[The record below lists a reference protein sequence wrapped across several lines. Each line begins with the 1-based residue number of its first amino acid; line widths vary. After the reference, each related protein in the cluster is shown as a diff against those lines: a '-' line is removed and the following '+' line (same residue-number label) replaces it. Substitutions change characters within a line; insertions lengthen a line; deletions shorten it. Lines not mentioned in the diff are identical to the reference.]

1 MKFLLLFLSFTVFAQ
16 TPMSSNGNGVGN
28 GGDVV
33 TCKNLAELLDFTET
47 KLMKRFT
54 LIEAPKSSY
63 LKIAKTRLEILKKV
77 DPKLA
82 AQYSKVLDSV
92 ENRWKTIENATFRD
106 VPDSFEI
113 AIPDECKIEQTAIQ
127 QEIDGKTQIHV
138 SKKLWDKLDP
148 MNKAGLVL
156 HEIIY
161 EHFIVLGEKNSVKVR
176 RFNSLLFSSELNRM
190 NNKQYQEYVRL
201 LGLKFY

>member
-1 MKFLLLFLSFTVFAQ
+1 MKFLILFLSLSAFAQ

-33 TCKNLAELLDFTET
+33 TCQNVAELLDFTET

-54 LIEAPKSSY
+54 LVEATKSSY
-63 LKIAKTRLEILKKV
+63 LTFAKDRLEVLKKV
-77 DPKLA
+77 DSKRA
-82 AQYSKVLDSV
+82 AQYLKVLNSI
-92 ENRWKTIENATFRD
+92 EGRWKLIDNATFRD

-113 AIPDECKIEQTAIQ
+113 AIPDECKIEQIAIQ
-127 QEIDGKTQIHV
+127 QEVEGKTQIHV
-138 SKKLWDKLDP
+138 SKKLWDKLDQ
-148 MNKAGLVL
+148 MSKAGLVL

-161 EHFIVLGEKNSVKVR
+161 EHFLSLGETNSVKVR

-190 NNKQYQEYVRL
+190 DPKKYQEFVRL
-201 LGLKFY
+201 LRLKFY